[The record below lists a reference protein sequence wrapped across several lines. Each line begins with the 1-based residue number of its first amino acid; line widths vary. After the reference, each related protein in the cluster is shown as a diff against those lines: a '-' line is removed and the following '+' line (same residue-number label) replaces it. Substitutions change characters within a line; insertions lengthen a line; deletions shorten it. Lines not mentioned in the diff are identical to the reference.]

1 MQEISE
7 SFTVPQP
14 ADRVWTAFQ
23 DVPKVVTCMPGL
35 TYLGEKGPDTH
46 GGRVKMKLGPITANF
61 EGKATFLRV
70 DPDSRS
76 AELEASGIDKK
87 GGSQARAEVTYS
99 IEETGP
105 SESQVVLSGT
115 IKLTGALA
123 HLGRSSIVKDVA
135 RHLTEQFAANL
146 RQMLADTAD
155 APQTGAAPDAVSPP
169 PPEAGTP
176 ATSAI
181 SGFALLKVIV
191 RGWLRRLG
199 VAA

>member
-7 SFTVPQP
+7 SFTVPQS

-35 TYLGEKGPDTH
+35 TYLGEQGPDTH

-61 EGKATFLRV
+61 EGKATFIKV
-70 DPDSRS
+70 DPDSRA
-76 AELEASGIDKK
+76 AELEASGVDKK

-99 IEETGP
+99 IEEISA
-105 SESQVVLSGT
+105 SESLVVMSGA

-146 RQMLADTAD
+146 RQMLADTAEARD
-155 APQTGAAPDAVSPP
+155 VEPDTGSSTPP
-169 PPEAGTP
+169 RTEASQ
-176 ATSAI
+176 ASAI

-199 VAA
+199 LAS